1 MLAVLAASD
10 VDPSTCSQELPV
22 EAASG
27 AVASWAALL
36 TAVCVGSRRRV
47 DLGLQFPIRFAQGL
61 SEPAAAR
68 RPLVL
73 PLGFR
78 RFWRPGFLLFPIS
91 PLPREEVPPP
101 LMGCTSEVAVLTTG
115 HQTVKW
121 PAEGNVWLVSPGDRL
136 EHLNHPAQ
144 SRASG
149 RSSRPPDQTKSEVR
163 SLSF

>member
-1 MLAVLAASD
+1 MNRLQLAGHSSYLWALD
-10 VDPSTCSQELPV
+10 VF
-22 EAASG
+22 G
-27 AVASWAALL
+27 
-36 TAVCVGSRRRV
+36 GRV
-47 DLGLQFPIRFAQGL
+47 YCFSPFHL
-61 SEPAAAR
+61 S
-68 RPLVL
+68 
-73 PLGFR
+73 
-78 RFWRPGFLLFPIS
+78 PGKRS
-91 PLPREEVPPP
+91 PPP
-101 LMGCTSEVAVLTTG
+101 LVGCTSEVAVLTTG